1 MLSEF
6 VGHTMDD
13 VSLQDVHRTKSPVP
27 ERIPPEPEI
36 TFDELMAQIRHIVLT
51 NRIRVTTLKFI
62 TSNNFNF
69 KILFVLLLFIYF

>member
-51 NRIRVTTLKFI
+51 NRIRVTTLKF
-62 TSNNFNF
+62 N
-69 KILFVLLLFIYF
+69 